1 MSEETQFCT
10 DVYLFFLFILYFFP
24 FFSHTSF
31 LPSFLPC
38 LLDRSRL
45 ASFISNPPHDLRIQL
60 DVRVI
65 DLLSFYCP
73 VRTSDLNFII
83 Q

>member
-1 MSEETQFCT
+1 MSEERQFCT
-10 DVYLFFLFILYFFP
+10 DFFDYSLVFPLFL
-24 FFSHTSF
+24 SHF
-31 LPSFLPC
+31 LPSFLSC

-65 DLLSFYCP
+65 DLLSFYCL
-73 VRTSDLNFII
+73 VRTSD
-83 Q
+83 